1 MRIHLPVY
9 LFRYSN
15 MSKIF
20 NISEAATIA
29 LHSMALI
36 ARSEKLINTQEIADI
51 TGFSKNHISKILQQL
66 VKNGYLISTRG
77 PKGGFLVSH
86 KAKTASLLEIYNLIE
101 GELEEYN
108 SCKMHCEDCPFQSCI
123 FGGLEQKFS
132 NEFKKHLSQKKVV
145 EV

>member
-1 MRIHLPVY
+1 
-9 LFRYSN
+9 

-36 ARSEKLINTQEIADI
+36 ARSEKLMNTQEIAEI

-77 PKGGFLVSH
+77 PKGGFLVGE
-86 KAKTASLLEIYNLIE
+86 KTKKASLLEIYNLIE
-101 GELEEYN
+101 GELEDYN
-108 SCKMHCEDCPFQSCI
+108 ACKMHCDQCPFQSCI
-123 FGGLEQKFS
+123 FGGLEQRFKQ
-132 NEFKKHLSQKKVV
+132 EFKEYLHNKKVT